1 MDKLEE
7 FKKFV
12 KTKPF
17 LATEAKNGNFTWQ
30 VLYETYDIFGEDH
43 EFFQEKKDS
52 NDSKKINMDE
62 KNNEENKNESNDQ
75 LTKFMKN
82 LQKIDTKKIS
92 DGLDN
97 IKKVVGMIDEFRPTL
112 NNSRLPSMRIKP
124 FRRYN
129 D

>member
-7 FKKFV
+7 FKQFV

-17 LATEAKNGNFTWQ
+17 LAKEVKNGAITWQ
-30 VLYETYDIFGEDH
+30 TLYETYDIFGAEH
-43 EFFQEKKDS
+43 EFFQEKEVE
-52 NDSKKINMDE
+52 KK
-62 KNNEENKNESNDQ
+62 EETADTREDQ
-75 LTKFMKN
+75 WGKFIKSI
-82 LQKIDTKKIS
+82 QKLDTKKIS

-97 IKKVVGMIDEFRPTL
+97 VKKVVGMIDEFRPTL
-112 NNSRLPSMRIKP
+112 NNSRIPSMRIKP